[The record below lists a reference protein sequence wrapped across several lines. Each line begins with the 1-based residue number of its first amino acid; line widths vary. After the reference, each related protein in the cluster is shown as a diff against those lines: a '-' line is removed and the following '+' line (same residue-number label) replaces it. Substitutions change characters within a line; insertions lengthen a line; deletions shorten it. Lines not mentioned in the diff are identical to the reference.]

1 MGSDPDGQIWGQ
13 LILIVILTLINAG
26 FAAAEIAVVS
36 SSRTRMK
43 AQADKGDRK
52 AAKLVTIM
60 KDSSNFLATIQ
71 VGITFAGFFASASA
85 ATTLADRVAPIF
97 GGWSFAHEA
106 AVILVTLI

>member
-13 LILIVILTLINAG
+13 LILIVILTLINAE

-52 AAKLVTIM
+52 AAKL
-60 KDSSNFLATIQ
+60 
-71 VGITFAGFFASASA
+71 
-85 ATTLADRVAPIF
+85 
-97 GGWSFAHEA
+97 
-106 AVILVTLI
+106 